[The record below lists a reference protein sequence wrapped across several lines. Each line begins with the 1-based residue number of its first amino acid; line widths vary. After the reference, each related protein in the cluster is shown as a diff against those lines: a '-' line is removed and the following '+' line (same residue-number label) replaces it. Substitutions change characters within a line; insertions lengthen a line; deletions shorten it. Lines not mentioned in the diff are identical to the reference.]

1 MPKRESG
8 FYEDPV
14 IYDILHSPAT
24 GEDYRVLAKLFECHL
39 SKKLRKGSWLEPACG
54 SGRFLRACAT
64 QGRRIV
70 GFDQNQKMVAYAQ
83 RRLAR
88 LGLSRRARVF
98 AASMESFSSRM
109 KPSNVAFAFN
119 TINTIRHLET
129 DEVFL
134 RHFAEMSR
142 VLIQGGLYVVGMS
155 LSAYGEEEPSED
167 VWKGQ
172 RGRCRVQQ
180 LVQYLPPVTRGPK
193 SRVEQVLS
201 HLTIQRPSGTQHRN
215 DRYGLRCYDKRQW
228 RALIRKSAL
237 DLLEVTSDA
246 GEPLEDFDGSY
257 FLYLLQR
264 KHGIRAG

>member
-14 IYDILHSPAT
+14 VYDILHSPDT
-24 GEDYRVLAKLFECHL
+24 GEDYRVLERLFERHL
-39 SKKLRKGSWLEPACG
+39 SKKRREGSWLEPACG

-64 QGRRIV
+64 HGRRIV
-70 GFDQNQKMVAYAQ
+70 GFDQSQEMVTYAR

-88 LGLSRRARVF
+88 LGLNRRARVF

-109 KPSNVAFAFN
+109 KPSSVAFAFN

-129 DEVFL
+129 DEAFL
-134 RHFAEMSR
+134 RHFAGISR
-142 VLIQGGLYVVGMS
+142 VLIPGGVYLVGMS

-167 VWKGQ
+167 AWEGR

-180 LVQYLPPVTRGPK
+180 LVQYLPPVAHGPQ

-237 DLLEVTSDA
+237 EILEVTSDA
-246 GEPLEDFDGSY
+246 GEPLKDFNGSY

-264 KHGIRAG
+264 KRGIRTG